1 MKPRS
6 ALIIPFF
13 LIAISCVPPSVSQEG
28 LPPLEGFDWIVGCWL
43 SRDGVVER
51 WEPAVGPAISGS
63 TLIPSADGS
72 QVPQSLRVTTTETGG
87 VSFFSRIG
95 SQPARAFSLVSNTGS
110 EAVFENSD
118 DADLQKITYRR
129 EGDSLFIVLQTGD
142 ERGWETQFE
151 PCANA
156 SPE

>member
-1 MKPRS
+1 MTRPT
-6 ALIIPFF
+6 ALILPFA
-13 LIAISCVPPSVSQEG
+13 LIVMTCAPPPVSERA
-28 LPPLEGFDWIVGCWL
+28 LPTLEGFDWIVGCWL

-72 QVPQSLRVTTTETGG
+72 QVPQSLRITTTETGG
-87 VSFFSRIG
+87 VSFFAHIG

-110 EAVFENSD
+110 EAVFETSG
-118 DADLQKITYRR
+118 DADVQKITYRR